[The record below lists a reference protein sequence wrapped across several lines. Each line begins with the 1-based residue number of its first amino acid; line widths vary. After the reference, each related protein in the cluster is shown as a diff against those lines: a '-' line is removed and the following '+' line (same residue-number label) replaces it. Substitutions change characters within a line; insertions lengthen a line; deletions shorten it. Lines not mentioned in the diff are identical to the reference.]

1 MDLSAWPT
9 GDQLGNVKSQV
20 ETQRGTRTLSNTE
33 NLITENVI
41 TADLTVGNAT
51 ALSPT
56 ISSRSMPVVAEKAL
70 EETGSMPSS
79 DAMFTVEVDHFLGP
93 IDLLLHLV
101 KKNELE
107 IEKISLAYVADQ
119 YVECLQ
125 NMRSVDLEIA
135 GEYLVIASTL
145 LSIKSSVL
153 LQEPV
158 ELELDEEGNLVDPH
172 EELLLRL
179 KEASIYLEG
188 AAMLEDLPMYGREVF
203 APVSTISDLPT
214 PPDSYRAHDP
224 YLLGVAFKKLLEK
237 RGEEEVRY
245 QITLDSV
252 SIVDQMMGV
261 LELLKNAK
269 APMTFESLVTGTASG
284 AHLQRAYIVGT
295 FIALLELS
303 KRQVLLVQQ
312 DEDEIT
318 VALKGQRDDEEI
330 VAVSETMSRMVF
342 SSEFDEVADE
352 SVEGHGRES
361 VENNTVVQLA
371 VGSNAAGR

>member
-1 MDLSAWPT
+1 M
-9 GDQLGNVKSQV
+9 KSQV
-20 ETQRGTRTLSNTE
+20 ETQRGTRTLSNSE
-33 NLITENVI
+33 NLIAE
-41 TADLTVGNAT
+41 DLTAGNAT
-51 ALSPT
+51 ALSASM
-56 ISSRSMPVVAEKAL
+56 SSAAMSVVADKVS
-70 EETGSMPSS
+70 EETGSVPSS
-79 DAMFTVEVDHFLGP
+79 DAMFTVEVEHFLGP

-125 NMRSVDLEIA
+125 KMRSVDLEIA

-269 APMTFESLVTGTASG
+269 APMTFESLVSGTASG

-312 DEDEIT
+312 DDDEIT
-318 VALKGQRDDEEI
+318 VALKGQRDDEDN

-342 SSEFDEVADE
+342 SSEFDGAAEE
-352 SVEGHGRES
+352 SVEGHDREN
-361 VENNTVVQLA
+361 VEHNTVVQLA
-371 VGSNAAGR
+371 VGSDAAVR

>member
-1 MDLSAWPT
+1 M
-9 GDQLGNVKSQV
+9 
-20 ETQRGTRTLSNTE
+20 SNTE
-33 NLITENVI
+33 NLISE
-41 TADLTVGNAT
+41 DLTAGNAST
-51 ALSPT
+51 LST
-56 ISSRSMPVVAEKAL
+56 STSEVAEHVS
-70 EETGSMPSS
+70 EEAISVPPS

-125 NMRSVDLEIA
+125 KMRSVDLEIA

-172 EELLLRL
+172 EELLMRL

-224 YLLGVAFKKLLEK
+224 YLLGVEFKKLLEK

-269 APMTFESLVTGTASG
+269 APMTFESLVMGTASG

-318 VALKGQRDDEEI
+318 VALKGQRDDEEV

-342 SSEFDEVADE
+342 SSEFDEVAEE
-352 SVEGHGRES
+352 SVGGHDRKD
-361 VENNTVVQLA
+361 VEHNTVVQLA
-371 VGSNAAGR
+371 VGSDTAVR